1 MKIDLNIIEKLLF
14 ESDYSAWDIG
24 KETGLTRQTV
34 LRYRNKQADY
44 LNMKLA
50 NAIKLIDYYNK
61 KEDEIKMKEL
71 IIEQLNDTF
80 EDLKENGICE
90 EKEDFKEL
98 SDWYYEPETKSVYY
112 VESGMGYSGDDKTAY
127 YLGQT
132 EGFKFINF

>member
-1 MKIDLNIIEKLLF
+1 MKIDLDVIEKLLF
-14 ESDYSAWDIG
+14 ESDYSAWNIG

-71 IIEQLNDTF
+71 IIEQLNNTF

-98 SDWYYEPETKSVYY
+98 SDWYYEPETESVYY
-112 VESGMGYSGDDKTAY
+112 VESGMEYSGDDKTAY

>member
-1 MKIDLNIIEKLLF
+1 MKIDLEIIEKLLF
-14 ESDYSAWDIG
+14 ESSYTAWDIE
-24 KETGLTRQTV
+24 KETGLSRMMVTN
-34 LRYRNKQADY
+34 YRNKKSDY
-44 LNMKLA
+44 MNMKLS
-50 NAIKLIDYYNK
+50 NAVKLIGYYIK

-71 IIEQLNDTF
+71 IIEQLNNTF

-98 SDWYYEPETKSVYY
+98 SDWYYEPETESVYY
-112 VESGMGYSGDDKTAY
+112 VESGMEYSGDDKTAY